1 MKKRLLAILLALAL
15 AFALAACGN
24 GATTTT
30 TPAPGGSASPSSSPA
45 PGGSPSPNPGTGGTT
60 TPNPGTGGT
69 TTPAPGATTPPPVV
83 PGKTVE
89 ITVAFNAL
97 PNGLDPIS
105 EDTNTT
111 ISVCDH
117 FYDHLVYQDYAF
129 NWNPGVAKSWKQVDD
144 VTWEFEINLD
154 YVFHNGDKLKM
165 DDVVFSIM
173 RLKDIPKAADNS
185 KPIADVFYQGNILTI
200 KLVAPNNTSIPALLT
215 ACIIVNKAYIEAGG
229 DEAIYLKPVGTGPYK
244 MTEFTPGTSVTIET
258 WDGYPFEK
266 PQIDKINFICIP
278 DNASRYIA
286 VETGRVQYA
295 GLVTAFEVNLAKKD
309 GRFNLIEGSSN
320 RTAMYMINV
329 EKGKLGDVNVRRAL
343 AHALDRESICD
354 LAGGRPILESV
365 LFGGFPDLYY
375 VSPNL
380 PEFDMAKA
388 RELLE
393 AAGVTAASPLNIEV
407 MFFTP
412 DPGVELYQSALKTL
426 NVNLTLTQ
434 VEFSA
439 YLARQAQN
447 DYEMCWSAIRNNGG
461 YALTDMDRM
470 DSRFAGSRNLARYNN
485 PVMDELIDKARVTT
499 NQTELL
505 ALTKQ
510 INDIAAQDCPKIPV
524 FLQGVYAVMDNK
536 LFGVSIRGDLQQNFR
551 YATYTG

>member
-1 MKKRLLAILLALAL
+1 MKKRLLAVLLVFALVL
-15 AFALAACGN
+15 ALAACG
-24 GATTTT
+24 TK
-30 TPAPGGSASPSSSPA
+30 TPAQSPSAAPSSSPPTASSSPA
-45 PGGSPSPNPGTGGTT
+45 PS
-60 TPNPGTGGT
+60 PGTGGT
-69 TTPAPGATTPPPVV
+69 TTPAPSPSTGGTVTAAPGNSPAPPPAT
-83 PGKTVE
+83 PGKPVE

-117 FYDHLVYQDYAF
+117 FYDHLVYQDYSF
-129 NWNPGVAKSWKQVDD
+129 KWNPGVAKTWKQVDD

-154 YVFHNGDKLKM
+154 YKFHNGDKLTM
-165 DDVVFSIM
+165 DDVVFSIL
-173 RLKDIPKAADNS
+173 RLKNIPKAADNS
-185 KPIADVFYQGNILTI
+185 KPIADVSYKGNILTI
-200 KLVAPNNTSIPALLT
+200 KLVAPNSTSIPALMT
-215 ACIIVNKAYIEAGG
+215 AAIIVNKKYIEAGG
-229 DEAIYLKPVGTGPYK
+229 DEAIYLKPIGTGPYK
-244 MTEFTPGTSVTIET
+244 LTEFTPGTSVSIEV
-258 WDGYPFEK
+258 WEDYPFEK
-266 PQIDKINFICIP
+266 PQINKINFICIP

-295 GLVTAFEVNLAKKD
+295 GLVTAFEIGLAKKA
-309 GRFNLIEGSSN
+309 GNFNLIEGFSN

-354 LAGGRPILESV
+354 LAGGRPILESC
-365 LFGGFPDLYY
+365 LFGGFPEYYY

-380 PEFDMAKA
+380 PEYNMAKA
-388 RELLE
+388 KELLE
-393 AAGVTAASPLNIEV
+393 AAGVNAANPLNIEV

-439 YLARQAQN
+439 YLARQAKN

-461 YALTDMDRM
+461 FPLTDMDRF

-485 PVMDELIDKARVTT
+485 PEMDALIDKARTT
-499 NQTELL
+499 TDKNELL

-510 INDIAAQDCPKIPV
+510 INDIAARDVPKIPV

-536 LFGVSIRGDLQQNFR
+536 LFGATIRGDLQQNFR
-551 YATYTG
+551 FATYSG